1 MSLQGFSTFN
11 WCVLFTNVLLL
22 TLKSADKT
30 RDLAT
35 QFIVGYD
42 IPCMLYE
49 TNFRLYT

>member
-1 MSLQGFSTFN
+1 MITD
-11 WCVLFTNVLLL
+11 C
-22 TLKSADKT
+22 TLHILMT

-49 TNFRLYT
+49 PNFRLYT